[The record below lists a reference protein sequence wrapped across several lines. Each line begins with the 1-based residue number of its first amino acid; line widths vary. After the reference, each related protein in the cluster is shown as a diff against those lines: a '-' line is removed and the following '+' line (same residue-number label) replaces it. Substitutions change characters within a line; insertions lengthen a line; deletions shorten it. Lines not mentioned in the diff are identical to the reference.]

1 MKIFIKDVKIS
12 KMADAFDMSDHG
24 KKVFGLWIDVKEP
37 KNELEFQKAVKVM
50 HETNENEYE
59 VIALI
64 SDNFYAFKYDYIS
77 YSDGK
82 YFAVVSELKEGRE
95 ELKGGDFPTGI

>member
-12 KMADAFDMSDHG
+12 KMADAFDISDHG
-24 KKVFGLWIDVKEP
+24 KKVFGFWIDVKDL
-37 KNELEFQKAVKVM
+37 KNELDFQKAVKVM
-50 HETNENEYE
+50 HETSEKEYE

-82 YFAVVSELKEGRE
+82 YFAVVSELKEGRK